1 MEAKAQAP
9 ETLLEAVR
17 YFADEDTA
25 LAFIANLRWPD
36 GPLCPECGAVDEASF
51 IKTRRIWKCRAC
63 KNQFSVKLGTIFE
76 DSPLPFSKWL
86 PAMWMLANCKNGV
99 SSYELSRALGVTQK
113 TAWFML
119 HRIRLAMQAES
130 FNKINGEAEAD
141 ETFIGGKA
149 RNMHRSKR
157 DRVIKGTGG
166 MGKVAVMGLLDRHG
180 PDGSHVRASVIPTT
194 RRHVLH
200 GQVRLHVEPG
210 AAVYTDAMPSYVGLD
225 GEYVHKVIDHA
236 EKYAEGAVHTNGLE
250 NFWSLLKRAIKGT
263 YVSIEP
269 FHLFRYLD
277 EETFRFNHRK
287 NTDRGRFLRTVISAI
302 NKRLTF
308 DELTGKHLCQT

>member
-36 GPLCPECGAVDEASF
+36 GPVCPECGAVDEASF

-63 KNQFSVKLGTIFE
+63 KKQFSVKLGTIFE

-130 FNKINGEAEAD
+130 FNKIDGEAEAD

-149 RNMHRSKR
+149 RNMHKSKR

-194 RRHVLH
+194 RRNILH

-210 AAVYTDAMPSYVGLD
+210 ATPCLPTSGWTASTSTRSLTMRRSTRKARSIPTAWKTSGRCSSAPSRAPTSALSRSICSAIWTRKPSGSTTGRTPTVAGSCAPSYLPSTSG
-225 GEYVHKVIDHA
+225 
-236 EKYAEGAVHTNGLE
+236 
-250 NFWSLLKRAIKGT
+250 S
-263 YVSIEP
+263 P
-269 FHLFRYLD
+269 
-277 EETFRFNHRK
+277 
-287 NTDRGRFLRTVISAI
+287 
-302 NKRLTF
+302 LTS
-308 DELTGKHLCQT
+308 